1 MEKSLIS
8 GKINWTNKL
17 MCFRKNIKSL
27 KAPGLNQYLPIPV
40 MPQFDKHLKLA
51 YTKYDNDQP

>member
-1 MEKSLIS
+1 
-8 GKINWTNKL
+8 

-27 KAPGLNQYLPIPV
+27 KAHGLNQYLPIPV

-51 YTKYDNDQP
+51 YTKYDKDQP